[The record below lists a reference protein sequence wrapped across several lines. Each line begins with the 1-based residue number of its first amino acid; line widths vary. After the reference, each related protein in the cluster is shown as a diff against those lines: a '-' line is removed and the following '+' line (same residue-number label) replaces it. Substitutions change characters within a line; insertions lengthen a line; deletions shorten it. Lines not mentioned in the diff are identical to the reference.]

1 MTGATNVTPHA
12 SEPVEGSRPELQ
24 TMSLIDLH
32 LPRYQFVQRHTT
44 YVVAPPDRIL
54 DTILSGALAGA
65 WLDEDRLMRA
75 LVALRFALDRLTKPG
90 GGSHRSNSSFSLQSF
105 TFLGRQDDRE
115 IAIGLAGRFWR
126 LTGAVLPPF
135 PDAAHFAAFSEPGV
149 PKLVSNFTTS
159 LEGDLTCLST
169 ETRVFCPDR
178 RSRILFTPYWFTIR
192 LVGGLLRRRFL
203 AAVKRSVE

>member
-1 MTGATNVTPHA
+1 
-12 SEPVEGSRPELQ
+12 
-24 TMSLIDLH
+24 
-32 LPRYQFVQRHTT
+32 VQRHTT

-126 LTGAVLPPF
+126 LTGP
-135 PDAAHFAAFSEPGV
+135 S
-149 PKLVSNFTTS
+149 
-159 LEGDLTCLST
+159 C
-169 ETRVFCPDR
+169 R
-178 RSRILFTPYWFTIR
+178 RSRMRPT
-192 LVGGLLRRRFL
+192 
-203 AAVKRSVE
+203 RSIFGAGRSEACQQFYD

>member
-75 LVALRFALDRLTKPG
+75 LVALRFAGPLDETR
-90 GGSHRSNSSFSLQSF
+90 R
-105 TFLGRQDDRE
+105 R
-115 IAIGLAGRFWR
+115 I
-126 LTGAVLPPF
+126 PPF
-135 PDAAHFAAFSEPGV
+135 ELIVQRAELHLPWPSG
-149 PKLVSNFTTS
+149 
-159 LEGDLTCLST
+159 
-169 ETRVFCPDR
+169 
-178 RSRILFTPYWFTIR
+178 
-192 LVGGLLRRRFL
+192 
-203 AAVKRSVE
+203 

>member
-115 IAIGLAGRFWR
+115 IAIGL
-126 LTGAVLPPF
+126 P
-135 PDAAHFAAFSEPGV
+135 
-149 PKLVSNFTTS
+149 
-159 LEGDLTCLST
+159 
-169 ETRVFCPDR
+169 R
-178 RSRILFTPYWFTIR
+178 RSLRLPDTVFPPYPSAVSFT
-192 LVGGLLRRRFL
+192 
-203 AAVKRSVE
+203 SS